1 MDKKIKTT
9 EKTLTIADVRAA
21 IHAGLL
27 SDEEE
32 RYVRMKFGISEP
44 MDAVLPRRGTEFPE
58 TRAQIALIEAALVA
72 DRIAITGD
80 PIKDKIIDSLR
91 KA

>member
-1 MDKKIKTT
+1 M
-9 EKTLTIADVRAA
+9 V
-21 IHAGLL
+21 
-27 SDEEE
+27 
-32 RYVRMKFGISEP
+32 
-44 MDAVLPRRGTEFPE
+44 PRRGTEFPE